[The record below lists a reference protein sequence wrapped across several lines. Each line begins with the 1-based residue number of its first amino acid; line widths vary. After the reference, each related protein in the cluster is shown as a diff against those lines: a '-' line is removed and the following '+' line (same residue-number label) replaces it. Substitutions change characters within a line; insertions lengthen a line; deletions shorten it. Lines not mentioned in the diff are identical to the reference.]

1 MAIHVES
8 NPVSVDNTTGAKEAG
23 SMEIEKGQV
32 TKLLKAMSQGDPEA
46 ADKLL
51 PLVYGELHRL
61 ASSYMR
67 NERPDHTLQATALIN
82 EAYLRLA
89 REDTDWNSREHFIG
103 VAANVMRRVLV
114 DYARAHRAEQRGGGL
129 KRVELQDD
137 LAISAEKLDEVEALD
152 EALRNLESHNPRPVG
167 GANRFAPASVP
178 AVGEARLVAGADLAL
193 SRITSWRGPLAR
205 GSEIKNRNCVA
216 PFSGRLRLTR

>member
-1 MAIHVES
+1 MEFHMKYS
-8 NPVSVDNTTGAKEAG
+8 PVTVDNTTGAEEAG
-23 SMEIEKGQV
+23 SMDIEKGQV
-32 TKLLKAMSQGDPEA
+32 TKLLKAMAKGDSGA

-89 REDTDWNSREHFIG
+89 QEDTDWNSREHFIG

-114 DYARAHRAEQRGGGL
+114 DYARAHKAERRGGGL
-129 KRVELQDD
+129 KRVEMQDD
-137 LAISAEKLDEVEALD
+137 LALSVEKLDEVEALD
-152 EALRNLESHNPRPVG
+152 GALCNLEVHNPRQGKVVELRYFG
-167 GANRFAPASVP
+167 GLSVEQIASLLQVSP
-178 AVGEARLVAGADLAL
+178 RSVKRDW
-193 SRITSWRGPLAR
+193 SLAR
-205 GSEIKNRNCVA
+205 IWLFRELQPDAA
-216 PFSGRLRLTR
+216 PSPGDRK

>member
-67 NERPDHTLQATALIN
+67 NERPYVAS
-82 EAYLRLA
+82 
-89 REDTDWNSREHFIG
+89 NSP
-103 VAANVMRRVLV
+103 
-114 DYARAHRAEQRGGGL
+114 DQRGLPSIG
-129 KRVELQDD
+129 
-137 LAISAEKLDEVEALD
+137 
-152 EALRNLESHNPRPVG
+152 
-167 GANRFAPASVP
+167 
-178 AVGEARLVAGADLAL
+178 
-193 SRITSWRGPLAR
+193 AR
-205 GSEIKNRNCVA
+205 GY
-216 PFSGRLRLTR
+216 

>member
-1 MAIHVES
+1 
-8 NPVSVDNTTGAKEAG
+8 
-23 SMEIEKGQV
+23 MEIEKGQV
-32 TKLLKAMSQGDPEA
+32 TQLLKAMAKGDSEA

-89 REDTDWNSREHFIG
+89 REETDWNSREHFIG

-114 DYARAHRAEQRGGGL
+114 DYARAHKAEHRGGGM
-129 KRVELQDD
+129 KRIEMRDD
-137 LAISAEKLDEVEALD
+137 LAISVEKLDEVAALD
-152 EALRNLESHNPRPVG
+152 EALSNLESQNPRQGKVVELRYFG
-167 GANRFAPASVP
+167 GLSVEQIASLL
-178 AVGEARLVAGADLAL
+178 GL
-193 SRITSWRGPLAR
+193 SPRSVKRDWSLAR
-205 GSEIKNRNCVA
+205 IWLFRELQPGA
-216 PFSGRLRLTR
+216 TPLPGRRK

>member
-1 MAIHVES
+1 M
-8 NPVSVDNTTGAKEAG
+8 
-23 SMEIEKGQV
+23 
-32 TKLLKAMSQGDPEA
+32 
-46 ADKLL
+46 L

-89 REDTDWNSREHFIG
+89 REETDWNSREHFIG

-129 KRVELQDD
+129 KRVEMRDD

-152 EALRNLESHNPRPVG
+152 EALSNLESQNPRQGKVVELRYFG
-167 GANRFAPASVP
+167 GLSVEQIASLLGVSP
-178 AVGEARLVAGADLAL
+178 RSVKRDW
-193 SRITSWRGPLAR
+193 SLAR
-205 GSEIKNRNCVA
+205 IWLFRELQPGATPVPGHRK
-216 PFSGRLRLTR
+216 

>member
-1 MAIHVES
+1 
-8 NPVSVDNTTGAKEAG
+8 
-23 SMEIEKGQV
+23 MEIAKGQV
-32 TKLLKAMSQGDPEA
+32 TQLLKAMAKGDSDA

-89 REDTDWNSREHFIG
+89 REDTDWNSREHFLG

-129 KRVELQDD
+129 KRVEMRDD

-152 EALRNLESHNPRPVG
+152 AALSNLEGQNPRQGKVVELRYFG
-167 GANRFAPASVP
+167 G
-178 AVGEARLVAGADLAL
+178 
-193 SRITSWRGPLAR
+193 
-205 GSEIKNRNCVA
+205 
-216 PFSGRLRLTR
+216 LTVE

>member
-1 MAIHVES
+1 
-8 NPVSVDNTTGAKEAG
+8 
-23 SMEIEKGQV
+23 MEIEKGQV
-32 TKLLKAMSQGDPEA
+32 TQLLKAMAKGDSEA

-67 NERPDHTLQATALIN
+67 NERPDHTLQPTALIN

-129 KRVELQDD
+129 KRVEMQDD
-137 LAISAEKLDEVEALD
+137 FAISAEKLDEVAVLD
-152 EALRNLESHNPRPVG
+152 EALCSLESLNPRQGRVVELRYFG
-167 GANRFAPASVP
+167 GLSVEQIAALLGVSP
-178 AVGEARLVAGADLAL
+178 RSVKRDWSLARIRLFRELKAGA
-193 SRITSWRGPLAR
+193 
-205 GSEIKNRNCVA
+205 A
-216 PFSGRLRLTR
+216 PSPGHRK